1 MNNTRTFTNK
11 DLKLNLPFG
20 CVVAGPSTS
29 GKSTFIR
36 KLITH
41 SAEMISPPPRS
52 IVYFYGEYSDM
63 VRELQQQ
70 QQQHSTAPE
79 VQVMSGLPTDEQL
92 KQLQKPALV
101 ILDDLLYSLDQP
113 KYLADLFSKKAHH
126 MNMGVV
132 FVAQDVFE
140 RKIRVARQN
149 SQYLVLTRAPSSALS
164 IRNLGIQLFPGPG
177 QLKFFLDAYRQ
188 ATAEK
193 YSYLFVDLHPAS
205 DPSLRLRTN
214 IFPDDPE
221 PLSIFTPKNAST

>member
-1 MNNTRTFTNK
+1 MNTPSFTNK

-29 GKSTFIR
+29 GKSTFIK
-36 KLITH
+36 KLIAH
-41 SAEMISPPPRS
+41 SAEMISPPPKT
-52 IVYFYGEYSDM
+52 IAYFYGEYSEM
-63 VRELQQQ
+63 VGELQREQ
-70 QQQHSTAPE
+70 SDGGKSE
-79 VQVMSGLPTDEQL
+79 IQVASGLPSEEQL
-92 KQLQKPALV
+92 KQLEKPALV
-101 ILDDLLYSLDQP
+101 ILDDLLYSLEQP

-126 MNMGVV
+126 LNMGVV

-205 DPSLRLRTN
+205 DPALRLRTN

-221 PLSIFTPKNAST
+221 PLSIFTPKNGAA

>member
-1 MNNTRTFTNK
+1 MNTNPAFSNK
-11 DLKLNLPFG
+11 ELKLNLPFG

-36 KLITH
+36 KLISH

-52 IVYFYGEYSDM
+52 IAYFYGEYSDM
-63 VRELQQQ
+63 VRELQQ
-70 QQQHSTAPE
+70 HSTSPE
-79 VQVMSGLPTDEQL
+79 VQVLSGLPTDEQL
-92 KQLQKPALV
+92 KRLEKPALV
-101 ILDDLLYSLDQP
+101 ILDDLLYTLDQP

-164 IRNLGIQLFPGPG
+164 IRNLGIQLFPGQG

-214 IFPDDPE
+214 IFPDDPD

>member
-1 MNNTRTFTNK
+1 MNSSTPTFSNK
-11 DLKLNLPFG
+11 EIKLNLPFG

-36 KLITH
+36 KLIIH

-52 IVYFYGEYSDM
+52 IAYFYGEYSDM
-63 VRELQQQ
+63 VRELQ
-70 QQQHSTAPE
+70 HSTTPE
-79 VQVMSGLPTDEQL
+79 VQVMAGLPSDDQL
-92 KQLQKPALV
+92 KLLEKPALV
-101 ILDDLLYSLDQP
+101 ILDDLLYSLEQP

-205 DPSLRLRTN
+205 NPALRLRTN